1 MLQPRHVAL
10 WFVCIALGW
19 SWWPSTALMHPLRF
33 TDTAVLLRPD
43 GTFQVDLTTDLDALA
58 LAAPQDADDAT
69 LVATLT
75 ALTPAE
81 FDERLERLRRLFE
94 RRVRLRF
101 DGEPAPFEVSFP
113 DHGAPAAT
121 AAAIPTL
128 LGLTARLTGEI
139 PAGAEELEFFASRAF
154 AEVNL
159 TILDETRNLSR
170 QSLLERGDRSEP
182 FTLLGALPPEPSA
195 TVAGRYLRLG
205 FLHILPRGLDHVL
218 FVIGL
223 FLLGTG
229 LRPLVWQVTAFT
241 VAHAVTLTLAVLEVV
256 SLPAS
261 IVEPLIAL
269 SITYVAVENLLTD
282 RLHPWRPVVVFGFGL
297 LHGLGFAGVLTEL
310 GLPPGHRTLGLATF
324 NLGIELGQLG
334 VIAAVW
340 LLLGWCRERDWYR
353 TRVVMPFSAGIA
365 FVGLFWA
372 VDRLSA

>member
-33 TDTAVLLRPD
+33 TDTEVLLRPD

-113 DHGAPAAT
+113 DYGTPAAT
-121 AAAIPTL
+121 EAAIPTL

-159 TILDETRNLSR
+159 TILDATRNLSR

-182 FTLLGALPPEPSA
+182 FTLLGDLPPEPSS

-229 LRPLVWQVTAFT
+229 LRPLVWQITAFT

-261 IVEPLIAL
+261 VVEPLIAL

-310 GLPPGHRTLGLATF
+310 GLPPGHRILGLATF

-334 VIAAVW
+334 VIATAW

-353 TRVVMPFSAGIA
+353 TRLVMPFSAGIA

-372 VDRLSA
+372 IDRLSA

>member
-1 MLQPRHVAL
+1 MLQPRRAAL
-10 WFVCIALGW
+10 CFVCIALGW
-19 SWWPSTALMHPLRF
+19 SWWSSTALTHPLRF
-33 TDTAVLLRPD
+33 TDTTVLLRTD
-43 GTFQVDLTTDLDALA
+43 GTFQADLTTDLDALA
-58 LAAPQDADDAT
+58 LAAPQDADDTT
-69 LVATLT
+69 LVAALAALT
-75 ALTPAE
+75 AAE
-81 FDERLERLRRLFE
+81 FDERLERLRQLFE

-113 DHGAPAAT
+113 DHGTPAAT
-121 AAAIPTL
+121 EAAIPTL

-182 FTLLGALPPEPSA
+182 FTLLGDLPPEPSS